1 HRDEKGEAVRVTQ
14 ENYNEF
20 KTKNGSKVFDGGGV
34 LPDENLSVVKS
45 SVITNALVNNNVI
58 FDFATTYYYS
68 HKIEDINTFKLT
80 DTDFSNFKNYL
91 KTQDFSFET
100 ATEKALL
107 NALNEAKKEGLN
119 EMINTDYNTLVSNLK
134 ISKSK
139 TIDENKTHL
148 LELLTEDIVKRYV
161 YREGLYD
168 YYKIHDSGIK
178 KATEILNKPVTYL
191 NYLR

>member
-1 HRDEKGEAVRVTQ
+1 TISRYYTPSGRCIQALDYSHRDEKGEAVRVTQ

-20 KTKNGSKVFDGGGV
+20 KTKNGRKVFDGGGV

-45 SVITNALVNNNVI
+45 SVITNALVNNNLI

-80 DTDFSNFKNYL
+80 DTDFSNFKTYL
-91 KTQDFSFET
+91 KAHDFSFET

-119 EMINTDYNTLVSNLK
+119 EMIHTDY
-134 ISKSK
+134 
-139 TIDENKTHL
+139 
-148 LELLTEDIVKRYV
+148 
-161 YREGLYD
+161 
-168 YYKIHDSGIK
+168 
-178 KATEILNKPVTYL
+178 
-191 NYLR
+191 